1 MTYAPAKMQGK
12 SEIKSAY
19 GYRSFFL
26 GLLILNPDKWS

>member
-1 MTYAPAKMQGK
+1 MQGK

-26 GLLILNPDKWS
+26 GLLIPIDSAYGYSRR